1 MTTKDDLIYALHIT
15 DIATAGPSDTAEPS
29 DVKAFAGPEASKF
42 GCMYSFDSGEERQL
56 QALKKLI
63 VDYIAGPAPAR
74 PLCLAI
80 FGPPGSGKS
89 FAAEEICSQARG
101 TQHKDNL
108 PLTKINMTQ
117 VNDAESVSRV
127 LARVAGERGAATVP
141 VVFFDEFDAPRN
153 GAPYGWLS
161 WFLAPMHDG
170 EFLHDGA
177 VVRLT
182 RAVFIFAGGTT
193 STMDDFSAQPS
204 ADFRFAKGPDF
215 VSRLRGY
222 LDVQGPNESPRA
234 IRRAIILRK
243 ELKKRFKAEVY
254 LADDAKEVLTSLLSV
269 GRYRHGAR
277 SIAAILEMSA
287 IPENSTALSWG
298 MLPEDHLLK
307 LHVDRGPLDEEL
319 LGGPIALSGY
329 TSDREGMDL
338 KAARE
343 CCVAVAEALWDE
355 GATLVYVLVP
365 GETENELMSGLAQKL
380 RDRAG
385 EPRNSPEA
393 RNLPNPWLLGY
404 MSRDKTMDEV
414 DRLMSLEERL
424 RYGLKA
430 LPHPAVT
437 DAELNLLGNEEPI
450 STLSLFRRR
459 FAIAEASVA
468 RFVIGGW
475 QKGYKSRVPGIAEE
489 VMLTLAFRRPVYIA
503 GGFDGAASELGD
515 ILGLSDVQ
523 ARGTALSFAPY
534 EHEDKL
540 KSMAEMFQPSPLI
553 GLPIESTAIVKFL
566 KAHAIGGPLWPYN
579 GLSLSENRELFLAT
593 DPKKVIRLVV
603 KGLRTWEGVR
613 TSGGQMSSEQMSSE
627 SRRTADCGR
636 FGGLD

>member
-1 MTTKDDLIYALHIT
+1 MTTEDDLIYAL
-15 DIATAGPSDTAEPS
+15 DIADIAIAEPSDTAEPS
-29 DVKAFAGPEASKF
+29 DAKAFAGPEASKF
-42 GCMYSFDSGEERQL
+42 GRMYTFDSGEYGQM
-56 QALKKLI
+56 QAFQQLI
-63 VDYIAGPAPAR
+63 VDYIAVPAPAR

-89 FAAEEICSQARG
+89 FAAKEICSQARG

-127 LARVAGERGAATVP
+127 LARVAGERDAATVP
-141 VVFFDEFDAPRN
+141 VVFFDEFDAPRD

-222 LDVQGPNESPRA
+222 LDVRGPNESPRA
-234 IRRAIILRK
+234 IRRAIILRN
-243 ELKKRFKAEVY
+243 ELKERLIAREPEVE
-254 LADDAKEVLTSLLSV
+254 LGDDAKEVLTSLLRV

-287 IPENSTALSWG
+287 IPPKSTALSWD

-307 LHVDRGPLDEEL
+307 LHVDRGPLDAEL

-329 TSDREGMDL
+329 VSSRNEVKLDR
-338 KAARE
+338 ARD
-343 CCVAVAEALWDE
+343 CCVKVAEALWNE
-355 GATLVYVLVP
+355 GATLAYVLVP
-365 GETENELMSGLAQKL
+365 DKTENELMEKLTAQL
-380 RDRAG
+380 RLRPF
-385 EPRNSPEA
+385 EPRRWPGA
-393 RNLPNPWLLGY
+393 RNRPNPWLLGY
-404 MSRDKTMDEV
+404 MSRDMTTDDVDELMSPG
-414 DRLMSLEERL
+414 DRLK
-424 RYGLKA
+424 YGLEVY
-430 LPHPAVT
+430 PHPKVT
-437 DAELNLLGNEEPI
+437 DAERNQLGDQEWKIPM
-450 STLSLFRRR
+450 LSLFRRR

-489 VMLTLAFRRPVYIA
+489 VMLTLAFGRPVYIA

-515 ILGLSDVQ
+515 LLGLSDVR
-523 ARGTALSFAPY
+523 ARGIPLSFAPY
-534 EHEDKL
+534 EHEDEL
-540 KSMAEMFQPSPLI
+540 KSMAQMFRPSPLI
-553 GLPIESTAIVKFL
+553 DLPVKSTAIVKFL
-566 KAHAIGGPLWPYN
+566 KAHAIGGPRWPYN
-579 GLSLSENRELFLAT
+579 GLSLSENKQLFLSKN
-593 DPKKVIRLVV
+593 PEEVIRLVV
-603 KGLRTWEGVR
+603 RGLRKREEVR
-613 TSGGQMSSEQMSSE
+613 TSQ
-627 SRRTADCGR
+627 A
-636 FGGLD
+636 